1 MSDVVA
7 RCARTARSARHEW
20 PRRQSRGRRWRA
32 VGYLALLAALAC
44 DAPPPQPGDWIEGE
58 GFRWRT
64 LDVRR
69 AATNAAEARAGFTP
83 LDADR
88 TGVTH
93 RNDVDDARAMA
104 NRDLLIGAGAA
115 VGDVD
120 GDGFPDLF
128 LASVLKLSLIHI

>member
-1 MSDVVA
+1 MTDIVA
-7 RCARTARSARHEW
+7 RPVRRGGSARRSGCPRPPRSAL
-20 PRRQSRGRRWRA
+20 RGV
-32 VGYLALLAALAC
+32 VGCLAIVSALAC
-44 DAPPPQPGDWIEGE
+44 DAPPPVPGEWVEGE

-83 LDADR
+83 LDAER

-104 NRDLLIGAGAA
+104 N
-115 VGDVD
+115 
-120 GDGFPDLF
+120 P
-128 LASVLKLSLIHI
+128 